1 MDLIKYT
8 QEWVRGEVLQGKI
21 MVAMGLLFLIA
32 VIFILKGDH
41 QILRGTL
48 IPLGLVL
55 LMLLG
60 YGGFQIFGRPA
71 HVTKVDT
78 LYQENPDKAVLQ
90 EYNKA
95 LKDDKTYSRF
105 KPIWAVLLVVSVILF
120 FVFTGNYLKGLA
132 IGLMILFLSLLTL
145 DTILQDRLK
154 IYLEGLT
161 ELNDSIS

>member
-8 QEWVRGEVLQGKI
+8 QEWVRGEVLQGKT
-21 MVAMGLLFLIA
+21 MVAMGLLLLIA

-55 LMLLG
+55 LILLG

-71 HVTKVDT
+71 HVTKVET
-78 LYQENPDKAVLQ
+78 IYLENQGEAINQ
-90 EYNKA
+90 EYSKA

-132 IGLMILFLSLLTL
+132 IGLMVLFLSLLTL
-145 DTILQDRLK
+145 DTVLQDRLK
-154 IYLEGLT
+154 IYLDGLT
-161 ELNDSIS
+161 ELKESIR